1 MLLAASVNGRV
12 GFDIALRRWRW
23 LLGRRR
29 IVHVIGVEV
38 FVWPSRIVS
47 WHLAFGSSL
56 FWFKWGLAHGFSLR

>member
-1 MLLAASVNGRV
+1 MAAPNGRV
-12 GFDIALRRWRW
+12 GVGIALRRWRW
-23 LLGRRR
+23 LLGRRP

-56 FWFKWGLAHGFSLR
+56 FRFWWGLAHGFSLR